1 MKDRR
6 TLPNKNKLRLCHG
19 TYKLFD
25 GVELILILCV
35 SQGVAET
42 EHQAPQGG
50 AEGGGGE
57 GRGKRRVKCPSPNP

>member
-50 AEGGGGE
+50 AEGGGG
-57 GRGKRRVKCPSPNP
+57 GGKREAKGKMSLP

>member
-6 TLPNKNKLRLCHG
+6 SLLNKNKLRLCHG

-25 GVELILILCV
+25 DVELILILRV
-35 SQGVAET
+35 FQGVAET
-42 EHQAPQGG
+42 EHQALQGG

-57 GRGKRRVKCPSPNP
+57 REAKGKMSLP